1 MPQGSEKSNRLPDNP
16 PLLPSHTE
24 TSRTGPGLREES
36 RFSWSLWKMFFP
48 HLHQSLIKA
57 GKQARYFQHST
68 HQACLDNG
76 FDDNAALLS
85 DEADAS
91 PYFLTCQ
98 AARQSFSSELLCG
111 ITPGGLTSAIMYNLE
126 LKVTLQNFVKPL
138 GTVKR

>member
-1 MPQGSEKSNRLPDNP
+1 
-16 PLLPSHTE
+16 
-24 TSRTGPGLREES
+24 
-36 RFSWSLWKMFFP
+36 
-48 HLHQSLIKA
+48 
-57 GKQARYFQHST
+57 
-68 HQACLDNG
+68 LDNR